1 MYYIGIDISKKALSV
16 FDGKVSLE
24 FENVAGLKPFYR
36 YLKKHYKHFDN
47 LVLIFEATGIYSD
60 SLREFCATHQIKAYI
75 LNPKQSHNFA
85 KSLGVRSKTDKIDA
99 RVIWRYQ
106 SLIPKE
112 RIQVPVIDPEIKML
126 ASYLTSYQF
135 IQVQR
140 TAVSNHL
147 ESVTDNTL
155 RKLLEKEL
163 LRKQQLEARLL
174 GDIKSY
180 IQEHPGLAEDYQRL
194 MTISGIGE
202 KLAFSLLFLFRHYQG
217 TNRAQITALVGL
229 DPIYKE
235 SGKSVRGKIKISKNG
250 NRYIRKMLYLP
261 TLCAIK
267 NNKRISLFYQRLI
280 NNHKPKKV
288 AVIAAMRK
296 LLLVAHAVYH
306 NKTEY
311 VPG

>member
-1 MYYIGIDISKKALSV
+1 MYYIGIDVSKKALSV
-16 FDGKVSLE
+16 FDGKTSLE
-24 FENVAGLKPFYR
+24 FENKEGLKPFYR

-47 LVLIFEATGIYSD
+47 LILIFEATGIYSD
-60 SLREFCATHQIKAYI
+60 PLREFCNLHQIKAYI

-106 SLIPKE
+106 SLIPHE
-112 RIQVPVIDPEIKML
+112 RIQIPVIDPEVKML
-126 ASYLTSYQF
+126 TSYLTSYQF

-163 LRKQQLEARLL
+163 LRKRQLEEKLL
-174 GDIKSY
+174 LDIKTY
-180 IQEHPGLAEDYQRL
+180 ISKHPGLAKDYQRL
-194 MTISGIGE
+194 MTICGIGE
-202 KLAFSLLFLFRHYQG
+202 RLAFSLLALFRHFQG

-235 SGKSVRGKIKISKNG
+235 SGTSVKGEIKISKNG
-250 NRYIRKMLYLP
+250 NRHIRKMLYLP

-267 NNKRISLFYQRLI
+267 NNQRIALFYQRLI

-288 AVIAAMRK
+288 AIIAAMRK
-296 LLLVAHAVYH
+296 LLLVAHAIYE

-311 VPG
+311 IPG

>member
-1 MYYIGIDISKKALSV
+1 MYYIGIDVSKKALSV
-16 FDGKVSLE
+16 YDGQTSLV
-24 FENVAGLKPFYR
+24 FENKEGLRPFYR
-36 YLKKHYKHFDN
+36 YLKKHLKKFDN
-47 LVLIFEATGIYSD
+47 LVLIFEATGIYSTN
-60 SLREFCATHQIKAYI
+60 LREFCNLHRIKAYI

-99 RVIWRYQ
+99 RIIWRYQ
-106 SLIPKE
+106 SLIPQE
-112 RIQVPVIDPEIKML
+112 RIQIPVIDQEVKML

-147 ESVTDNTL
+147 ESVTDKTL

-163 LRKQQLEARLL
+163 LRKLQLEAKLL
-174 GDIKSY
+174 SDIKAY
-180 IQEHPGLAEDYQRL
+180 ISQNPILAQDYQRL
-194 MTISGIGE
+194 LTISGIGE
-202 KLAFSLLFLFRHYQG
+202 KVAFSLLSLFRHFQG

-235 SGKSVRGKIKISKNG
+235 SGKSVRGEIKISKNG
-250 NRYIRKMLYLP
+250 NRHIRKMLYLP

-267 NNKRISLFYQRLI
+267 NNHKIAVFYQRLLD
-280 NNHKPKKV
+280 NHKPKKV
-288 AVIAAMRK
+288 AIIAAMRK
-296 LLLVAHAVYH
+296 LLLVAHAVYE

>member
-1 MYYIGIDISKKALSV
+1 MYYIGIDVSKKALSV
-16 FDGKVSLE
+16 FDGKLSLE
-24 FENVAGLKPFYR
+24 FDNVAGLKPFYR

-47 LVLIFEATGIYSD
+47 LVLIFEATGIYSE
-60 SLREFCATHQIKAYI
+60 SLREFCATNQIKAYI
-75 LNPKQSHNFA
+75 LNSKQSHNFA

-106 SLIPKE
+106 SLIPYE
-112 RIQVPVIDPEIKML
+112 RIQIPVIDSEVKML
-126 ASYLTSYQF
+126 SSYLNSYQF

-140 TAVSNHL
+140 VSVSNHL
-147 ESVTDNTL
+147 ESVTDKTL

-180 IQEHPGLAEDYQRL
+180 IAKHPVLAEDYQRL

-202 KLAFSLLFLFRHYQG
+202 KLAFSLLVLFRHFQG

-235 SGKSVRGKIKISKNG
+235 SGTSVKGKIKISKNG
-250 NRYIRKMLYLP
+250 NRHIRKMLYLP

-267 NNKRISLFYQRLI
+267 NNQKINLFYQHLI
-280 NNHKPKKV
+280 DNHKPKKV

-296 LLLVAHAVYH
+296 LLLVAHAVYE